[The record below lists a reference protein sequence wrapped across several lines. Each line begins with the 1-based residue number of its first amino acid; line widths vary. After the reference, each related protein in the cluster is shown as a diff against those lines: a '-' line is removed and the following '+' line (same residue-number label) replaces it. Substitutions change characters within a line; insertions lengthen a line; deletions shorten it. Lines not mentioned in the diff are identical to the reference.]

1 MKEKLFQLGSHT
13 LFCGREIP
21 LQEKCH
27 LCNATLSNPIKVSE
41 NVIVATFQGVFKDY
55 ISYDKQCLFCG
66 HFYRYQTCI
75 HGIRNYDDR
84 FFMGIDACLFL
95 REHIQ
100 NHSSVTSFVKSYNTP
115 FTCNLV
121 HQSVLNG
128 YLLFN
133 ALCEQERGCFCY
145 VCRYHPSAFIK
156 DLNRKIAFKMPTE
169 KYEEITIDREKIEP
183 DLVDMDSF
191 WKKIE

>member
-27 LCNATLSNPIKVSE
+27 SCNVTLSNPIKVSE
-41 NVIVATFQGVFKDY
+41 NVIFVTFQGVFKDY
-55 ISYDKQCLFCG
+55 ISCDKQCLFCG

-115 FTCNLV
+115 FNCNLV

-133 ALCEQERGCFCY
+133 ALCEQEKGFFLLCFDSMLFLSM
-145 VCRYHPSAFIK
+145 VISSNFSVGILKAIF
-156 DLNRKIAFKMPTE
+156 LFKSLMNSE
-169 KYEEITIDREKIEP
+169 G
-183 DLVDMDSF
+183 
-191 WKKIE
+191 